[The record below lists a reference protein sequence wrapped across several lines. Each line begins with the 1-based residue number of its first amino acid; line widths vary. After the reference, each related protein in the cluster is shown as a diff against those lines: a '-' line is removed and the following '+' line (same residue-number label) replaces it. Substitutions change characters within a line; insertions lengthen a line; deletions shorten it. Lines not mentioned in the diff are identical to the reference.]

1 MDKTRRLAPHESFEL
16 HELLTVKNICAT
28 KSSAMA
34 NFIKDDELKTLMRN
48 DFTTSQEHIREL
60 RELLRMSEFA
70 DTGVTRDSG
79 DTRDAGGTR
88 DSGDTRDA
96 DYGPARNITH

>member
-1 MDKTRRLAPHESFEL
+1 MERAKRLAPHESFEL

-34 NFIKDDELKTLMRN
+34 NLVKDEELKGLMQK

-60 RELLRMSEFA
+60 RDLLKMSEFTDSA
-70 DTGVTRDSG
+70 AVRQAGVGGS
-79 DTRDAGGTR
+79 AG
-88 DSGDTRDA
+88 S
-96 DYGPARNITH
+96 IH